1 MVKSSKTG
9 LGRSLESLIPTDF
22 DTTLLSGESE
32 RIKNVFI
39 KDIKPNPEQPRKSFD
54 KQSLDE
60 LASSID
66 RYGIIQPLI
75 VSPKNDKYILV
86 AGERRWRAAQI
97 LGLEKVPVII
107 RDRKELEQL
116 EIALIENVQRV
127 DLTPLEQAV
136 SIEKLHHQFSLSY
149 QQIAKRLGKAHSTVH
164 NIVRLIKLPKKAQQA
179 LANNQITEGHAR
191 SILALKG
198 NTEKQ
203 EELLDRITKNQW
215 TVRQAEQFVT
225 SVKQGSETRKAISRT
240 KIETIETKRLSRK
253 LNTKITIKR
262 TAKGGRLEIHYRSEK
277 DLNNLFDL
285 FDKL

>member
-1 MVKSSKTG
+1 MVKSNKTG

-22 DTTLLSGESE
+22 DTTLLTEESE
-32 RIKNVFI
+32 RIINVFI
-39 KDIKPNPEQPRKSFD
+39 KDITPNPEQPRKSFD
-54 KQSLDE
+54 RQSLDE

-66 RYGIIQPLI
+66 RHGIIQPLV

-97 LGLEKVPVII
+97 SGLEKVPVIV

-136 SIEKLHHQFSLSY
+136 SIEKLHHQFSFSY

-164 NIVRLIKLPKKAQQA
+164 NIVRLIQLPEKARQA

-198 NTEKQ
+198 NIEKQ
-203 EELLDRITKNQW
+203 EELLERIIKNQW

-225 SVKQGSETRKAISRT
+225 SVKQGSETRKAVSRT
-240 KIETIETKRLSRK
+240 KAETDETKKLGKK

-262 TAKGGRLEIHYRSEK
+262 TAKGGRLEIHYQSEK
-277 DLNNLFDL
+277 ELNNLFDL